1 MNHAVLA
8 LAAAG
13 FLLLSSGCSAEKPL
27 AGGSHPPVTISSW
40 VVSWDRD
47 RGIKE
52 YEETAG
58 LWDGISLFAADFD
71 EKGNLHFPKELENL
85 HPKGQIPL
93 YLTIVNDRIL
103 SGGKTVEKD
112 REIVAEKLKT
122 EESRYRHVKDIIALA
137 KEKQVDG
144 IILNAS
150 GKNSSLIT
158 KMSGQVPFALFSRKI
173 PDPQFRGDFV
183 DNDNYSG
190 LRELTAQLLR
200 LGHRKIGFINGQSYV
215 SSAAERFSGFQSAM
229 RDAGIDVGTDYPYL
243 YSGNFNRLNS
253 GKEGARVLWEKGVT
267 AILCG
272 NNLLALGA
280 LQYCKE
286 AGLRLP
292 EDLSLCSFGT
302 LANQDLLFVR
312 PTSCEQNPDAMGAR
326 LAELIIERIESKNQI
341 PNREIRFTTTIL
353 PGNGVG
359 GPREQ

>member
-1 MNHAVLA
+1 MANPTIKDVAREAGVSIATVSRVLNKKGTVKDESVQSVLQA
-8 LAAAG
+8 IER
-13 FLLLSSGCSAEKPL
+13 LSY
-27 AGGSHPPVTISSW
+27 HPNSIARTLKNDSSKTIGLVVTDISNDFFTRMARGIED
-40 VVSWDRD
+40 VLND
-47 RGIKE
+47 RG
-52 YEETAG
+52 YNLFVCSTDG
-58 LWDGISLFAADFD
+58 LQQREAQCLSL
-71 EKGNLHFPKELENL
+71 L
-85 HPKGQIPL
+85 
-93 YLTIVNDRIL
+93 R
-103 SGGKTVEKD
+103 
-112 REIVAEKLKT
+112 
-122 EESRYRHVKDIIALA
+122 
-137 KEKQVDG
+137 EKQVDG

-229 RDAGIDVGTDYPYL
+229 RDAGIDVGADYPYL

-359 GPREQ
+359 VPREK

>member
-1 MNHAVLA
+1 MANPTIKDVAREAGVSIATVSRVLNKKGTVKEESVQSVLQA
-8 LAAAG
+8 IEHLGYHPNSIART
-13 FLLLSSGCSAEKPL
+13 LKNDSSKTIGL
-27 AGGSHPPVTISSW
+27 VVTDISNDFFTRMARGIED
-40 VVSWDRD
+40 VLND
-47 RGIKE
+47 RG
-52 YEETAG
+52 YNLFVCSTDG
-58 LWDGISLFAADFD
+58 LQQREAQCLSL
-71 EKGNLHFPKELENL
+71 L
-85 HPKGQIPL
+85 
-93 YLTIVNDRIL
+93 R
-103 SGGKTVEKD
+103 
-112 REIVAEKLKT
+112 
-122 EESRYRHVKDIIALA
+122 
-137 KEKQVDG
+137 EKQVDG

-312 PTSCEQNPDAMGAR
+312 PTSCEQNPDAMGTR

-359 GPREQ
+359 VPREK

>member
-1 MNHAVLA
+1 MANPTIKDVAREAGVSIATVSRVLNKKGTVKDESVQSVLQA
-8 LAAAG
+8 IEHLGYHPNSIART
-13 FLLLSSGCSAEKPL
+13 LKNDSSKTIGL
-27 AGGSHPPVTISSW
+27 VVTDISNDFFTRMARGIED
-40 VVSWDRD
+40 VLND
-47 RGIKE
+47 RG
-52 YEETAG
+52 YNLFVCSTDG
-58 LWDGISLFAADFD
+58 LQQREAQCLSL
-71 EKGNLHFPKELENL
+71 L
-85 HPKGQIPL
+85 
-93 YLTIVNDRIL
+93 R
-103 SGGKTVEKD
+103 
-112 REIVAEKLKT
+112 
-122 EESRYRHVKDIIALA
+122 
-137 KEKQVDG
+137 EKQVDG

-253 GKEGARVLWEKGVT
+253 GKEGARILWEKGVT

-359 GPREQ
+359 VPRET

>member
-1 MNHAVLA
+1 MANPTIKDVAREAGVSIATVSRVLNKKGTVKEESVQSVLQA
-8 LAAAG
+8 IERLG
-13 FLLLSSGCSAEKPL
+13 YHPNSIEKKKKNDSSKTIGL
-27 AGGSHPPVTISSW
+27 VVTDISNDFFTRMARGIED
-40 VVSWDRD
+40 VLND
-47 RGIKE
+47 RG
-52 YEETAG
+52 YNLFVCSTDG
-58 LWDGISLFAADFD
+58 LQQREAQCLSL
-71 EKGNLHFPKELENL
+71 L
-85 HPKGQIPL
+85 
-93 YLTIVNDRIL
+93 R
-103 SGGKTVEKD
+103 
-112 REIVAEKLKT
+112 
-122 EESRYRHVKDIIALA
+122 
-137 KEKQVDG
+137 EKQVDG

-326 LAELIIERIESKNQI
+326 LAELIIDRIESKNQI

-359 GPREQ
+359 VPREQ

>member
-1 MNHAVLA
+1 MANPTIKDVAREAGVSIATVSRVLNKKGTVKEA
-8 LAAAG
+8 SVQSVLQAIKRLGYHPNSIART
-13 FLLLSSGCSAEKPL
+13 LKNDSSKTIGL
-27 AGGSHPPVTISSW
+27 VVTDISNDFFTRMARGIED
-40 VVSWDRD
+40 VLND
-47 RGIKE
+47 RG
-52 YEETAG
+52 YNLFVCSTDG
-58 LWDGISLFAADFD
+58 LQQREAQCLSL
-71 EKGNLHFPKELENL
+71 L
-85 HPKGQIPL
+85 
-93 YLTIVNDRIL
+93 R
-103 SGGKTVEKD
+103 
-112 REIVAEKLKT
+112 
-122 EESRYRHVKDIIALA
+122 
-137 KEKQVDG
+137 EKQVDG

-359 GPREQ
+359 VPRE

>member
-1 MNHAVLA
+1 MEH
-8 LAAAG
+8 
-13 FLLLSSGCSAEKPL
+13 
-27 AGGSHPPVTISSW
+27 I
-40 VVSWDRD
+40 
-47 RGIKE
+47 I
-52 YEETAG
+52 TAG
-58 LWDGISLFAADFD
+58 EELRKRYLF
-71 EKGNLHFPKELENL
+71 
-85 HPKGQIPL
+85 
-93 YLTIVNDRIL
+93 
-103 SGGKTVEKD
+103 
-112 REIVAEKLKT
+112 
-122 EESRYRHVKDIIALA
+122 SRP
-137 KEKQVDG
+137 
-144 IILNAS
+144 
-150 GKNSSLIT
+150 
-158 KMSGQVPFALFSRKI
+158 MSGQVPFALFSRKI

-359 GPREQ
+359 VPREQ

>member
-1 MNHAVLA
+1 MANPTIKDVAREAGVSIATVSRVLNKKGTVKEA
-8 LAAAG
+8 SVQSVLQAIEHLGYHPNSIART
-13 FLLLSSGCSAEKPL
+13 LKNDSSKTIGL
-27 AGGSHPPVTISSW
+27 VVTDISNDFFTRMARGIED
-40 VVSWDRD
+40 VLND
-47 RGIKE
+47 RG
-52 YEETAG
+52 YNLFVCSTDG
-58 LWDGISLFAADFD
+58 LQQREAQCLSL
-71 EKGNLHFPKELENL
+71 L
-85 HPKGQIPL
+85 
-93 YLTIVNDRIL
+93 R
-103 SGGKTVEKD
+103 
-112 REIVAEKLKT
+112 
-122 EESRYRHVKDIIALA
+122 
-137 KEKQVDG
+137 EKQVDG

-359 GPREQ
+359 VPREQ